1 MNILDA
7 LKPTTKA
14 TLKLDDGEEVNYAQ
28 WRNESI
34 WWIDEK
40 TGKWDREV
48 GHLDMLQ
55 GNWQPYH
62 EAEEIVPENA
72 FELWKRGAYKYFTIR
87 ISGTSLQFVNDSG
100 QSVVGIERAIHNKN
114 GWTRE
119 YPKVEDEVLLE
130 EDRQLI
136 EELTGE
142 PEFPFW
148 VKIIRCSSEHY
159 WYKDKING
167 IFKVIDFE
175 KMPESDGVWKFSKRY
190 KMDDG
195 VSTIVVDDCER
206 VEAKCL
212 EKY

>member
-72 FELWKRGAYKYFTIR
+72 FELWKRGAYKY
-87 ISGTSLQFVNDSG
+87 
-100 QSVVGIERAIHNKN
+100 
-114 GWTRE
+114 
-119 YPKVEDEVLLE
+119 
-130 EDRQLI
+130 
-136 EELTGE
+136 
-142 PEFPFW
+142 
-148 VKIIRCSSEHY
+148 
-159 WYKDKING
+159 YK
-167 IFKVIDFE
+167 
-175 KMPESDGVWKFSKRY
+175 
-190 KMDDG
+190 
-195 VSTIVVDDCER
+195 
-206 VEAKCL
+206 
-212 EKY
+212 